1 MKNKHR
7 GMTLVSVIVAF
18 ALLLLGISLFYSSIQ
33 LSNKI
38 SSTQKER
45 IENTEKLINQYYLNE
60 NGAQVTDETIELK
73 DVNGNTAVEIKVK
86 KYKITNEAGELYY
99 YGNE

>member
-1 MKNKHR
+1 
-7 GMTLVSVIVAF
+7 MTLVSVIIAF

-45 IENTEKLINQYYLNE
+45 IENTERLINQYYLNE
-60 NGAQVTDETIELK
+60 NEAQVSDEILQLK
-73 DVNGNTAVEIKVK
+73 DINGNIAVEIKVK
-86 KYKITNEAGELYY
+86 KYKITNEAGDLYY